1 MKTAT
6 VVGVVV
12 GAVGVVGA
20 IRYRKEIGAGC
31 ARISDSVAD
40 MFSKKKAAEVVV
52 APVAEVVAPVAEVVA
67 PVAEVVAPVA
77 DVVAP
82 VADVVEVSVVDS
94 LPLVADVLDAIM
106 VDIVVEAVATP
117 EVTVIVEKTITE
129 LENLEKVLEQ
139 GSQTP
144 EEVAA
149 ATQQAIL
156 ELANEI
162 GEELMQQTEAV
173 QEPVP
178 VMVTEEV
185 IKGLEKSMSS
195 LPTQPYKTYK
205 KHHKQQR
212 HNQRR

>member
-40 MFSKKKAAEVVV
+40 MFSKKKAAEV
-52 APVAEVVAPVAEVVA
+52 VVAPVAEVVA